1 MAAIAFERL
10 AKRFG
15 AALVAADL
23 SLEIADGEFFVFLG
37 PSGCGKSTLLHLLA
51 GIEAPDAGTIRIG
64 GADVSGVPPQK
75 RDVAMVF
82 QSYALYPHLDV
93 FGNLAFPL
101 RNRGL
106 RGAPLRAEVERMAA
120 TLGLAALLDKKPGA
134 LSGGQRQRVALGRAL
149 IRRPVAFL
157 MDEPLSNLDAALRL
171 EIREEIK
178 RVHQAHR
185 ITTVYVTH
193 DQEEAMALADRIAVL
208 REGRIVQCDA
218 PAALYARPA
227 DAFVARFVGTPPMN
241 LVPAALL
248 AGHAPLAARLQGRDP
263 AATTVGLRPHELEAR
278 SAGSGGAL
286 EARVALLEPAGGVT
300 WVLAELGGERVKARL
315 AGMARLAPGA
325 MVQLTFAPQAAYL
338 FDAATGR
345 RLET

>member
-1 MAAIAFERL
+1 MASIAFERVS
-10 AKRFG
+10 KRFG
-15 AALVAADL
+15 AAVVAAAL

-37 PSGCGKSTLLHLLA
+37 PSGCGKSTLLHMLA
-51 GIEAPDAGTIRIG
+51 GIETPDEGTLRIG
-64 GADVSGVPPQK
+64 GADVVGVPPQR
-75 RDVAMVF
+75 RDIAMVF

-93 FGNLAFPL
+93 FENLAFPL

-106 RGAPLRAEVERMAA
+106 GGSALRAEVTRMAA
-120 TLGLAALLDKKPGA
+120 TLGLDGLLVKKPGE

-178 RVHQAHR
+178 RVHQSHR

-218 PAALYARPA
+218 PEAIHARPA
-227 DAFVARFVGTPPMN
+227 DTFVARFVGTPPMN
-241 LVPAALL
+241 LVPAALFARDAAL
-248 AGHAPLAARLQGRDP
+248 LARLEGRDRGSV
-263 AATTVGLRPHELEAR
+263 TVGVRPHDLEAR
-278 SAGSGGAL
+278 TQGNGL
-286 EARVALLEPAGGVT
+286 EARVVLLEPAGSIT
-300 WVLAELGGERVKARL
+300 WVVAEVGGVRLKARL
-315 AGMARLAPGA
+315 AADARLTPGGAARLAFRA
-325 MVQLTFAPQAAYL
+325 EAAHL
-338 FDAATGR
+338 FDATSR
-345 RLET
+345 RRIER